1 MTTRP
6 IALVAGLAGLALAPV
21 VARGAQIQTDR
32 SCYLNSS
39 SSTVSVSGS
48 GFAPSQPYQVSLNG
62 QPLSGG
68 TGTTDASGNLT
79 GTFSV
84 PALTGGV
91 REAREV
97 LAVQQGSTMVTSVFR
112 VTKFVADFMPD
123 HGNPKSLRVRFA
135 AYGFGLLAPNQTVY
149 VHYVRPNGRVRATYR
164 LGKARG
170 VCGKIKRTAQRRL
183 FPFHADPGEWRLQ
196 FDTQPRYVKGSSS
209 SDFLFYTVR
218 VQIRRLT

>member
-21 VARGAQIQTDR
+21 VARAAQIQTDR

-62 QPLSGG
+62 QPLTGG

-84 PALTGGV
+84 PSLGTGV
-91 REAREV
+91 REAREI
-97 LAVQQGSTMVTSVFR
+97 LSVQQGSNTAMTVFR
-112 VTKFVADFMPD
+112 VTKFVADFTPD
-123 HGNPKSLRVRFA
+123 RGNPGSLRVRFA
-135 AYGFGLLAPNQTVY
+135 AYGFNLLAPGQTVY
-149 VHYVRPNGRVRATYR
+149 VHYVRPNGTVRATYR
-164 LGKARG
+164 LGRARG
-170 VCGKIKRTAQRRL
+170 VCGKIKRTAERRL
-183 FPFHADPGEWRLQ
+183 FPFRAAPGDWRLQ
-196 FDTQPRYVKGSSS
+196 FDTQPRFVKGSSS